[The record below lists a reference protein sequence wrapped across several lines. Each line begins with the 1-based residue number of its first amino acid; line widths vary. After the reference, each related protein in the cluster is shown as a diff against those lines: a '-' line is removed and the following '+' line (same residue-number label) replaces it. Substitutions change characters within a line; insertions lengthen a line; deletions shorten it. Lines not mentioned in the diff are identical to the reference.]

1 MDRTI
6 VYPLEETTETDLLNT
21 NKFAMIALAKL
32 AVAIL
37 GTGPH
42 LHGLACTP
50 GAGLTVSVAAGQ
62 ILKTGAIDATAYS
75 SLGADSHT
83 ILKQGLVLDATALS
97 CPAPTTAGK
106 SINYLVQIGY
116 ADTDTGGTVLPF
128 YNASN
133 PAIPFTGPGGSGA
146 AVSTVRAAQ
155 CLVQVKAGAAANTGS
170 QTTPAADSGFV
181 AAYVVQ
187 VDYGMAAIPQANITV
202 ASGAPFLAGLLNSH
216 HGGGAGQ
223 APKVDLATETTGTL
237 PLSNLPTG
245 LTIWCGTSTGAANAQ
260 VVAVP
265 TGMTTFPTGTGIAWK
280 VGAGLTNTSALT
292 VTVGGFGTCSVL
304 KDGPTGPIPLTG
316 GELVAGQVANARFD
330 GTILQLSS
338 TELGTAAL
346 ANASSNTGVVAAV
359 NGVATVGQV
368 PTFTDTAGTV
378 GAGRAVTANT
388 GKLAA
393 VQGSPTI
400 GHMAVFD
407 ANGSLQDGGIAG
419 VAAAPTY
426 LNYANANNTVLGP
439 GAYNADTLPANGGA
453 FTVLLPAAPAIGAAL
468 DFTDVSGSWNTNY
481 FTLGRNGNT
490 IEGLSE
496 DFVFNVAGLV
506 FRIEWNGTTWR
517 LI

>member
-6 VYPLEETTETDLLNT
+6 VYPLEETTDTDLLNT

-83 ILKQGLVLDATALS
+83 ILKQGLVLDATVLS

-155 CLVQVKAGAAANTGS
+155 CLVQIKAGAAANTGS
-170 QTTPAADSGFV
+170 QTTPAVDSGCV

-187 VDYGMAAIPQANITV
+187 VDYGMAAIPQVNITV
-202 ASGAPFLAGLLNSH
+202 ASGAPFLAGLLSSH

-237 PLSNLPTG
+237 PLANLPTG
-245 LTIWCGTSTGAANAQ
+245 LTIWCGTSTGTANAQ

-265 TGMTTFPTGTGIAWK
+265 TGMASFPTGTGIAWK
-280 VGAGLTNTSALT
+280 VGAGLTNTGALT
-292 VTVGGFGTCSVL
+292 LTVGGFGTVSVV

-316 GELVAGQVANARFD
+316 GELVAGQVANGRFD
-330 GTILQLSS
+330 GTTLQLSS

-346 ANASSNTGVVAAV
+346 ANASSNTGTVAAV
-359 NGVATVGQV
+359 GAGLTVGHV
-368 PTFTDTAGTV
+368 
-378 GAGRAVTANT
+378 
-388 GKLAA
+388 
-393 VQGSPTI
+393 
-400 GHMAVFD
+400 AVFGD
-407 ANGSLQDGGIAG
+407 TKGTLQDGGLPG
-419 VAAAPTY
+419 VAGAPTN
-426 LNYANANNTVLGP
+426 LNYANANGTTQGP
-439 GAYNADTLPANGGA
+439 GIYNVDTSTASGGA
-453 FTVLLPAAPAIGAAL
+453 FSVLLPASPGASAYL
-468 DFTDVSGSWNTNY
+468 QFSDVTGSWGGNN
-481 FTLGRNGNT
+481 FTIQRNGNT

-496 DFVFNVAGLV
+496 DFVYNLQGLV
-506 FRIEWNGTTWR
+506 FGLAWNGTTWR
-517 LI
+517 HI